1 MLVNLYTAIDK
12 CQIAMSV
19 LNRASTQSPAVM
31 DIIQVTAN
39 GRRLTTPMSLLGYQ
53 DPIALTPDA
62 TSVEVSISLNNE
74 ALRDA
79 ALTKFQPNAVIYGGL
94 EDYDTNQN
102 GVLDGIEAYSAYEFA
117 LSREGCGVGQDNPDS
132 ETNWMADQMFGDT
145 VVQSWQDSPPLR
157 FQLLATGTSAAP
169 VDNAPSFGSADL
181 PFW

>member
-1 MLVNLYTAIDK
+1 
-12 CQIAMSV
+12 
-19 LNRASTQSPAVM
+19 
-31 DIIQVTAN
+31 
-39 GRRLTTPMSLLGYQ
+39 
-53 DPIALTPDA
+53 
-62 TSVEVSISLNNE
+62 
-74 ALRDA
+74 
-79 ALTKFQPNAVIYGGL
+79 
-94 EDYDTNQN
+94 
-102 GVLDGIEAYSAYEFA
+102 YEFA